1 MSKRTSKSS
10 ATRAGKNA
18 SNRTR
23 EQANVVTSTESPRSS
38 ITTASKEPEKNV
50 IPSPRSDVI
59 TANEEPVKK
68 VSLLFQILYF
78 LVGLSGNSILLPVV
92 IFLIPFQAN
101 LLDPNHVALNVGL
114 IESIGGVAILIAAP
128 LAGAISDRSTS
139 RFGRRRFWLM
149 IHMVGAALSI
159 ALLASAPAI
168 WVMALGWALVQ
179 FFGGA
184 LLTVLQAVTPDQV
197 PTVQRGTVS
206 AWFGLAIP
214 FAAVIGGVVVNVSF
228 KHTPLRS
235 YYFFLV
241 FLVIAVLIF
250 VAILRDR
257 RLTQAEVEPFD
268 WQRFLARFWI
278 DPRLHPDFAW
288 ALLTRLLLFL
298 GYYAAASFILVYIDK
313 GLNYSK
319 LFPGQ
324 TTLQGTMV
332 VQGVETI
339 CIVVSSFVAGII
351 SDKIKRRK
359 PIVIAAALLIA
370 AGLFTPALSPTWNAM
385 LVFSVLL
392 GLGYGSYLAVDT
404 ALITLVLPKAEDRGR
419 DLGIINLALAVP
431 LIVSPLIGSA
441 LISSLGYSAL
451 FAVSGVLAA
460 LGGVLVLQIKSVR

>member
-1 MSKRTSKSS
+1 MSRSS
-10 ATRAGKNA
+10 ASRALKN
-18 SNRTR
+18 
-23 EQANVVTSTESPRSS
+23 TSTSARKQATSAVAMPPETPISS
-38 ITTASKEPEKNV
+38 GA
-50 IPSPRSDVI
+50 
-59 TANEEPVKK
+59 TANAEPTKN

-78 LVGLSGNSILLPVV
+78 LVGLAGNSALLPVV

-101 LLDPNHVALNVGL
+101 LLDPNHVALNVGV
-114 IESIGGVAILIAAP
+114 IESLGGVAILLAAP

-139 RFGRRRFWLM
+139 RFGRRRFWLL
-149 IHMVGAALSI
+149 IHMLGAALSI

-197 PTVQRGTVS
+197 PTSQRGTVS

-228 KHTPLRS
+228 KHSPLRS

-241 FLVIAVLIF
+241 FLVIAVLLF

-257 RLTQAEVEPFD
+257 QLAPEDVEPFNMR
-268 WQRFLARFWI
+268 RFLARFWI
-278 DPRLHPDFAW
+278 NPRLHPDFFW
-288 ALLTRLLLFL
+288 ALFTRLLLFL

-313 GLNYSK
+313 GLNYAK

-324 TTLQGTMV
+324 TSLQGTMV
-332 VQGVETI
+332 VQSVETL
-339 CIVVSSFVAGII
+339 CILVSSFAAGII
-351 SDKIKRRK
+351 SDRIKRRK
-359 PIVIAAALLIA
+359 PIVIVAALLIA
-370 AGLFTPALSPTWNAM
+370 AGLLAPALSQTWNAM

-404 ALITLVLPKAEDRGR
+404 ALITLVLPEAQDRGR

-441 LISSLGYSAL
+441 LINSFGYPAL
-451 FAVSGVLAA
+451 FAVSGILAA
-460 LGGVLVLQIKSVR
+460 LGGILVVQIKSVR